1 MHTLIATAVDTPPTY
16 SAPPVDDLLRIY
28 LGQSCG
34 SRAPEPAYRN
44 PALDVLDLWDYLGD
58 FA

>member
-1 MHTLIATAVDTPPTY
+1 MHTWIDNAVEPVTAP
-16 SAPPVDDLLRIY
+16 PPVDDLLRVY

-34 SRAPEPAYRN
+34 SRVPEPDGGP
-44 PALDVLDLWDYLGD
+44 PAASAQDLWDYLGD